1 MLHASELLLFYVK
14 NVWLY
19 FIQVEIKK
27 YFPSSRHFITMF
39 LSHSGDY
46 YFSCCMINFHE
57 KFTDYFDSI
66 SQRASKRL
74 PHHDLVDSLDA

>member
-39 LSHSGDY
+39 LSHS
-46 YFSCCMINFHE
+46 
-57 KFTDYFDSI
+57 DYFDSI

-74 PHHDLVDSLDA
+74 PHHDLVDSIDA

>member
-39 LSHSGDY
+39 LSNS
-46 YFSCCMINFHE
+46 
-57 KFTDYFDSI
+57 DYFDSI